1 MFLCLSLS
9 SQPANIMKATLAV
22 VAVLGLFALNCV
34 SADGYGNGGGYMKGG
49 WSGYGN
55 QGYGMG
61 GYQGY
66 GKSGGYHGYSGYGK
80 KGGYVDEITQYQP
93 LPVYGGAMAGPYAG
107 GYGGDLAGGIGGG
120 MDGGLFGQGGGL
132 RKF

>member
-1 MFLCLSLS
+1 
-9 SQPANIMKATLAV
+9 MKATLAV

-93 LPVYGGAMAGPYAG
+93 LPVYGGALAGPYAG
-107 GYGGDLAGGIGGG
+107 GYGGDWPVVLVEGWTVVCSDKVEASCSERCQ
-120 MDGGLFGQGGGL
+120 L
-132 RKF
+132 